1 MLMIQLQAT
10 CYKYNPF
17 FLPCPVC
24 SGLLSLSVQLKL
36 AYAEA
41 SSKLNYNLTEA
52 FLFVAFCRGCTSD
65 LNASQVSNATN
76 PSPLITKCN
85 LLAKM
90 SMDLKNSFCLFS
102 KIMLARCCDE
112 RVVTVYSSSGETNAF
127 DDGGKNVS
135 HAEDALFKIHD
146 RVVAEELHSDQE
158 EECGPQV
165 TARLL
170 VSAVR

>member
-65 LNASQVSNATN
+65 LNASQVSNAT
-76 PSPLITKCN
+76 
-85 LLAKM
+85 
-90 SMDLKNSFCLFS
+90 
-102 KIMLARCCDE
+102 IMLARCCDE

>member
-1 MLMIQLQAT
+1 M
-10 CYKYNPF
+10 
-17 FLPCPVC
+17 PCLFRFTFPVC
-24 SGLLSLSVQLKL
+24 SAQLKL

-41 SSKLNYNLTEA
+41 SSKLNY
-52 FLFVAFCRGCTSD
+52 

>member
-41 SSKLNYNLTEA
+41 SSKLNY
-52 FLFVAFCRGCTSD
+52 
-65 LNASQVSNATN
+65 LNASQVSNAT
-76 PSPLITKCN
+76 
-85 LLAKM
+85 
-90 SMDLKNSFCLFS
+90 
-102 KIMLARCCDE
+102 IMLARCCDE